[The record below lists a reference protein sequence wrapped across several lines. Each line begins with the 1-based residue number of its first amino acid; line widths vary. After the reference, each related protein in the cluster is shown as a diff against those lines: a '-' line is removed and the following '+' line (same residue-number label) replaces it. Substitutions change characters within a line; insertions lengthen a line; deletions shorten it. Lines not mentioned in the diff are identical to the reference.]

1 MPPLQFIFFILL
13 FTTFICFVSVIV
25 DFGSFAVV
33 GCKDFWNNWND
44 MLYSRDMPGTTLAL
58 RFPENNCTS

>member
-44 MLYSRDMPGTTLAL
+44 M
-58 RFPENNCTS
+58 